1 MITLLTL
8 SSSGGSLIHL
18 LILFLGALIAIL
30 VLAGLI
36 WSVEQWIIGAALP
49 QPVRLVIGLILI
61 IILIILFLQA
71 VGLWI

>member
-36 WSVEQWIIGAALP
+36 WSVEQWIIGGALP